1 MDAPH
6 LDALLSIR
14 ATHLC
19 HDKVCRRRVRILLW
33 VSALAIILYCSILQ
47 EQEQSRKPVGQHET
61 VHILM
66 FFAKAEKND
75 QLQQQLRANIR
86 SLVKHATGRIKYHFL
101 GDANSTRIAADI
113 LENVFDTIPHGED
126 LVIQVQT
133 YEVESVVAKVG
144 HDVWPIQQLFKSY
157 RKKYN
162 LFNDIFY
169 FIPFALHKV
178 IDLSEVDRIIKV
190 DADMRLMNDIRK
202 LWREFDEFKE
212 ETIFALAQ
220 EQQPVYYQRFAKAR
234 EAVGDDRLGMPPPSG
249 KPGYNGGL
257 YLINLDH
264 MSKSKKYQAAVSE
277 RNLRYIMRKYYFTKS
292 HLGDQEVVTIL
303 GMEYPELFHTLPCT
317 WNRQLCRK
325 YARSITMPSA

>member
-1 MDAPH
+1 MEANSNSFIQSNGQQ
-6 LDALLSIR
+6 L
-14 ATHLC
+14 
-19 HDKVCRRRVRILLW
+19 KVILFH
-33 VSALAIILYCSILQ
+33 ILQ
-47 EQEQSRKPVGQHET
+47 EQKQSRKPVGQPET

-75 QLQQQLRANIR
+75 LLQQQLRANIR
-86 SLVKHATGRIKYHFL
+86 SMVKHATGRIKYHFL

-113 LENVFDTIPHGED
+113 LENVFDTIPHSED

-178 IDLSEVDRIIKV
+178 IDLVEVESHDIKGGCRPEINDRIPKTLRYI
-190 DADMRLMNDIRK
+190 
-202 LWREFDEFKE
+202 
-212 ETIFALAQ
+212 
-220 EQQPVYYQRFAKAR
+220 
-234 EAVGDDRLGMPPPSG
+234 
-249 KPGYNGGL
+249 
-257 YLINLDH
+257 
-264 MSKSKKYQAAVSE
+264 QAAVAE
-277 RNLRYIMRKYYFTKS
+277 RNLRYLMRKYYFTKS

-325 YARSITMPSA
+325 YARSITMPSALFGLFNRCDGAVNLYHGNCHTLFPPEAEL

>member
-1 MDAPH
+1 MPPPGGKPGYNGGFYFIN
-6 LDALLSIR
+6 LDHMS
-14 ATHLC
+14 
-19 HDKVCRRRVRILLW
+19 K
-33 VSALAIILYCSILQ
+33 S
-47 EQEQSRKPVGQHET
+47 K
-61 VHILM
+61 
-66 FFAKAEKND
+66 
-75 QLQQQLRANIR
+75 
-86 SLVKHATGRIKYHFL
+86 KYQ
-101 GDANSTRIAADI
+101 AA
-113 LENVFDTIPHGED
+113 
-126 LVIQVQT
+126 VQT

-144 HDVWPIQQLFKSY
+144 HDVWPIQQLFKTY

-162 LFNDIFY
+162 RFNDIFY

-190 DADMRLMNDIRK
+190 DADMRLMTDIRT

-220 EQQPVYYQRFAKAR
+220 EQQPVYYQRFAIAR
-234 EAVGDDRLGMPPPSG
+234 VAVGDDRLGMPPPGG

-264 MSKSKKYQAAVSE
+264 MSKSKKYQAAVAE
-277 RNLRYIMRKYYFTKS
+277 RNLRYLMRKYYFTKS

-317 WNRQLCRK
+317 WNRQLCLK
-325 YARSITMPSA
+325 YARIITMTPALFELFNRCDGAVNLYHGNCHTPFPPEAEL